1 MFKHYFFS
9 IVYGKNRTIVKRPQ
23 RVEEIYG
30 WHFSGSNAIISAFY
44 LHIVLICLSLHN
56 LMWITEMR
64 KRFAHG
70 RLKGN
75 RSENPGQSRCCVP
88 PLLLNLD
95 KKPLHCCREGVHV
108 SGGES
113 EDLPLREEKFWI
125 TLNCTEWIFWS
136 SMLRGGRWKIEDV
149 GQHYINF

>member
-1 MFKHYFFS
+1 
-9 IVYGKNRTIVKRPQ
+9 
-23 RVEEIYG
+23 
-30 WHFSGSNAIISAFY
+30 
-44 LHIVLICLSLHN
+44 
-56 LMWITEMR
+56 MR

-108 SGGES
+108 SGGKS
-113 EDLPLREEKFWI
+113 EDLPLREEKF
-125 TLNCTEWIFWS
+125 
-136 SMLRGGRWKIEDV
+136 
-149 GQHYINF
+149 